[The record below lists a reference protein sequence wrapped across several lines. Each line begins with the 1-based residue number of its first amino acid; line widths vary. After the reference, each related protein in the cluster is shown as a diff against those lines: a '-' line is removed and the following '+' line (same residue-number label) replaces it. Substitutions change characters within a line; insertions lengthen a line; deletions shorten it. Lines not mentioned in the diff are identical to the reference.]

1 MKNKLGRPARGSRGF
16 TLVELVMVIIILGV
30 LAAVAVPKYYNM
42 KKDAA
47 NNTAHAVTAGLG
59 GAVSTLYAHNML
71 GGTSGAAYNLTTVIA
86 NAQISGVDSSATA
99 GTIFTA
105 TIGGHAYSWTF
116 DPVANLPTTAGT
128 INETT
133 GTWQ

>member
-1 MKNKLGRPARGSRGF
+1 MKKPALSAMGCKGF

-30 LAAVAVPKYYNM
+30 LAAVAFPKYYSM

-47 NNTAHAVTAGLG
+47 NNTARAVTAGLG

-71 GGTSGAAYNLTTVIA
+71 GGTSGAAYNLTTVIV

-99 GTIFTA
+99 GTVFTA

-128 INETT
+128 VNETT